1 MALRDY
7 DAWHDAYDRPGSS
20 LHLRLLVVQDLVAE
34 ALDAAPPGPVRVVSM
49 CAGQGRDLVT
59 AAARHRRGADVTGR
73 LVELLP
79 ENVAD
84 ARRRIAA
91 AGLDGLEVLEADA
104 GVSDA
109 YAGAAPADLVLA
121 CGIFGNVPDGDI
133 EATVA
138 FLPRLC
144 APSAR
149 VIWTRGPQDP
159 MILDRIDGWFAA
171 AGFAPGPQVVD
182 KARSFGV
189 GSARLVADPLPFEPG
204 RLLFRFVR

>member
-59 AAARHRRGADVTGR
+59 AAARHRRGPDVTGR